1 MTPSCQW
8 TKLDTHWPI
17 DTKVIT
23 KQSLTILQ
31 EMLNWPQ
38 CGHCPS
44 SHQAVEVGAKLGS
57 IPNKYEHPQ
66 KQNLKIPMMRSR
78 CGTILPRCTSTE
90 TGTLWSDLRTP
101 DTVCSC
107 RFTLTGFP
115 LECTSGNLCQQYH
128 TNKARLISMY
138 RMSRW
143 YTLLRRKTFRK
154 IYGLCGK
161 IPERL
166 RIL

>member
-1 MTPSCQW
+1 M
-8 TKLDTHWPI
+8 
-17 DTKVIT
+17 
-23 KQSLTILQ
+23 
-31 EMLNWPQ
+31 
-38 CGHCPS
+38 
-44 SHQAVEVGAKLGS
+44 
-57 IPNKYEHPQ
+57 
-66 KQNLKIPMMRSR
+66 PMMSR
-78 CGTILPRCTSTE
+78 YSKILPRCTNTE

-107 RFTLTGFP
+107 RFNLTGFP

-138 RMSRW
+138 RMRLR
-143 YTLLRRKTFRK
+143 YTLFRRKTFRK

-166 RIL
+166 RILKHKNTRLFSDVTANTNTNIDTDRKYIAHRRKNKIKTSI